1 MEDEKFATAKDPPLS
16 DPVAIPASSTW
27 SRTKRI
33 VKYSICFGLVWFTI
47 HSWFIIPRH
56 YIFVGDHPSHTS
68 ACAHSKYAWVMDAF
82 APKEPQVPRGR
93 LAENFFLTIPNSAS
107 AIAASRKYA
116 TKPHLAGSEGDLLTA
131 KYFLD
136 LLRHE
141 LSIPKGTD
149 DPVYPAGS
157 VASRNATLSIT
168 NLTEPAAWID
178 VYYPI
183 LNTPLDRSLEILGDD
198 GNTAWKAE
206 LEEIGDELD
215 SDAYTYADSVG
226 AWHGLSK
233 DGEAEGRLI
242 FANYGRKSDYDELV
256 EKGVDFTGAIV
267 LVRYGG
273 LFRGLKVKGAQELG
287 AAGVLIYSDPRDDGT
302 VTEENGYAPYPH
314 GPARNP
320 TSVQRGSV
328 QFLSIYPG
336 DPTTPGYPSYE
347 NSPRTDG
354 SNIPSIPSLPISWA
368 NAKVLLEEIDGK
380 NRPVKL
386 TNHVDTKITPIWN
399 TMGVIPGHIRDEIVV
414 VGNHRDAWVLGAV
427 DPSSGTVSVHE
438 VVRGLGAL
446 LKEGWKPLRT
456 IVIASWDAEEYGL
469 IGSTEWG
476 EDFSEWI
483 QKNVVAY
490 VNLDSSVS
498 GSKFGAAGSPSLA
511 HFIRKTAEDLPHPT
525 DPKRTLWDATADR
538 GQLFGE
544 HKYVDWFGT
553 EVETEVTEVETEV
566 MDYIGI
572 RPLGSGSDYTVF
584 LQRLGVASMDSGGF
598 TSTLSDPV
606 YHYHS
611 VYDSERWQEVYGDPG
626 FVKHVAVAKNLGL
639 QTLRLATALVLPFNT
654 TNYAFELE
662 YHLNKVEELAASYAT
677 TPNLAP
683 LRAAI
688 KSLQFASLEFD
699 AEKFRAE
706 LILKRL
712 IRKWQKSRQSQL
724 QRKHSCFRCLMRRL
738 RGFFTAETH
747 EPPAEIEGR
756 PDKNGIDTGMHR
768 IDDEVDIEDGHWPH
782 LPIPHRPKHPHW
794 PHWPPHKPRHPP
806 RELIAAVKAVR
817 KINQK
822 LASFERGFIHEDGIK
837 DREWYRHL
845 GVAPGKWL
853 GYGATTLPGLTE
865 AITIEKNVTLA
876 NDEAVRLTEAVE
888 NIRAALRA

>member
-1 MEDEKFATAKDPPLS
+1 MEDEKFASAKDSPFS
-16 DPVAIPASSTW
+16 EPVAIPAN

-33 VKYSICFGLVWFTI
+33 VKYSICFGIFWFI
-47 HSWFIIPRH
+47 VHSWFIIPRH
-56 YIFVGDHPSHTS
+56 YIFVGDPPSHAS
-68 ACAHSKYAWVMDAF
+68 ACKHSKYAWVTDAF

-116 TKPHLAGSEGDLLTA
+116 TKPHLAGSDGDLLTA
-131 KYFLD
+131 NYFLD

-168 NLTEPAAWID
+168 NLTEPVAWID
-178 VYYPI
+178 VYYPV

-198 GNTAWKAE
+198 GHTAWKAE

-233 DGEAEGRLI
+233 DGVAEGRLI
-242 FANYGRKSDYDELV
+242 FANY
-256 EKGVDFTGAIV
+256 GVDFTGAIV

-302 VTEENGYAPYPH
+302 VTEANGYAPYPH

-347 NSPRTDG
+347 TVRAQDG

-386 TNHVDTKITPIWN
+386 TNHVDTKVTPIWN
-399 TMGVIPGHIRDEIVV
+399 TMGVIPGHIKDEVVV
-414 VGNHRDAWVLGAV
+414 VGNHRDGAV

-438 VVRGLGAL
+438 VVR
-446 LKEGWKPLRT
+446 EGWKPLRT

-483 QKNVVAY
+483 QEHVVAY
-490 VNLDSSVS
+490 VNLDSS
-498 GSKFGAAGSPSLA
+498 
-511 HFIRKTAEDLPHPT
+511 ILPHPT

-544 HKYVDWFGT
+544 NNDVDSLGT
-553 EVETEVTEVETEV
+553 TVKTKAMES
-566 MDYIGI
+566 IGI

-662 YHLNKVEELAASYAT
+662 YHLNKVERLAASSAT
-677 TPNLAP
+677 TPNLVP

-712 IRKWQKSRQSQL
+712 IREWQKSRQSQH

-738 RGFFTAETH
+738 RRFFTAETH

-756 PDKNGIDTGMHR
+756 PDKNGVDTGIHR
-768 IDDEVDIEDGHWPH
+768 IDDGVNVEGGDWPH
-782 LPIPHRPKHPHW
+782 LPTPHRPKHPHW

-806 RELIAAVKAVR
+806 RALIAAAKAVR

-876 NDEAVRLTEAVE
+876 NDEAARLTEAVE

>member
-1 MEDEKFATAKDPPLS
+1 MEDEKFASAKDSPFS
-16 DPVAIPASSTW
+16 EPVAIPAN
-27 SRTKRI
+27 SRTRRI
-33 VKYSICFGLVWFTI
+33 VKYSICFGFVWFI
-47 HSWFIIPRH
+47 VYSWSIIPRH
-56 YIFVGDHPSHTS
+56 YLFLGGPSSHAS
-68 ACAHSKYAWVMDAF
+68 ACTHSKYAWVTDAF
-82 APKEPQVPRGR
+82 APKEPQVPHGR

-116 TKPHLAGSEGDLLTA
+116 TKPHLAGSDGDLLTA

-149 DPVYPAGS
+149 DPIYPAGS

-178 VYYPI
+178 VYYPV

-198 GNTAWKAE
+198 GNTAWKAN

-215 SDAYTYADSVG
+215 SDADTYADTVG

-267 LVRYGG
+267 LVRYGR

-302 VTEENGYAPYPH
+302 VTEANGYAPYPH

-347 NSPRTDG
+347 NSTRTNG

-386 TNHVDTKITPIWN
+386 TNHVDNKITPIWN
-399 TMGVIPGHIRDEIVV
+399 TMGVIPGHIKDEVVV

-483 QKNVVAY
+483 QEHVVAY

-544 HKYVDWFGT
+544 REHHDTDSLNTKIKT
-553 EVETEVTEVETEV
+553 KTT
-566 MDYIGI
+566 DYI

-662 YHLNKVEELAASYAT
+662 YYLNKVEELAASSAT
-677 TPNLAP
+677 TPNLVP

-688 KSLQFASLEFD
+688 KSLQFASLELD

-724 QRKHSCFRCLMRRL
+724 QRKDSRFRCLMRRL
-738 RGFFTAETH
+738 RHFFTVETH

-756 PDKNGIDTGMHR
+756 PDKNGVDTGMHR
-768 IDDEVDIEDGHWPH
+768 IDDDVNVEDGDWPH

-806 RELIAAVKAVR
+806 RALIEAAKAVH

-865 AITIEKNVTLA
+865 AITIENNVTLA
-876 NDEAVRLTEAVE
+876 NDEAARLTEAVE

>member
-1 MEDEKFATAKDPPLS
+1 MEVEKSAVTPP
-16 DPVAIPASSTW
+16 VE
-27 SRTKRI
+27 SRARKI
-33 VKYSICFGLVWFTI
+33 VKYSISLALVWFII
-47 HSWFIIPRH
+47 HSWFIN
-56 YIFVGDHPSHTS
+56 YIRPSHTS
-68 ACAHSKYAWVMDAF
+68 ACTQRKYAWAMDAF
-82 APKEPQVPRGR
+82 APKAPQVPRGR

-116 TKPHLAGSEGDLLTA
+116 TEPHLAGSEGDLRTA

-157 VASRNATLSIT
+157 EASRNATLSIT
-168 NLTEPAAWID
+168 NLTEPTAWID

-183 LNTPLDRSLEILGDD
+183 LNTPADRSLEILGDD
-198 GNTAWKAE
+198 GQAAWKAE
-206 LEEIGDELD
+206 LEEIADELD
-215 SDAYTYADSVG
+215 SDAHTYADSVG

-233 DGEAEGRLI
+233 DGVAEGRLI

-256 EKGVDFTGAIV
+256 EKGVNFTGAIV
-267 LVRYGG
+267 LARYGRV
-273 LFRGLKVKGAQELG
+273 FRGLKIKRAQELG
-287 AAGVLIYSDPRDDGT
+287 ATGVLIYSDPRDDGT
-302 VTEENGYAPYPH
+302 VTEANGYSPYPH

-328 QFLSIYPG
+328 QFLSMYPG

-347 NSPRTDG
+347 NSTRTD
-354 SNIPSIPSLPISWA
+354 SASIPSIPSLPISWA

-380 NRPVKL
+380 NRPIKL
-386 TNHVDTKITPIWN
+386 TNHVDTKVTPIWN
-399 TMGVIPGHIRDEIVV
+399 TMGVIPGHIKDEVV
-414 VGNHRDAWVLGAV
+414 FVGNHRDAWVLGAA
-427 DPSSGTVSVHE
+427 DPTSGTVSVHE

-469 IGSTEWG
+469 VGSTEWG
-476 EDFSEWI
+476 EDFAEWI
-483 QKNVVAY
+483 QKHVVAY
-490 VNLDSSVS
+490 VNLDTSVS
-498 GSKFGAAGSPSLA
+498 GSKFGAAASPSLA
-511 HFIRKTAEDLPHPT
+511 HFIRKTAEDIPHPT
-525 DPKRTLWDATADR
+525 DPKRTLWDATADS
-538 GQLFGE
+538 GHLFGE
-544 HKYVDWFGT
+544 HDDIDSLGT
-553 EVETEVTEVETEV
+553 EVDVV
-566 MDYIGI
+566 DYIGI

-584 LQRLGVASMDSGGF
+584 LQRLGIASMDSGGF
-598 TSTLSDPV
+598 SGTHSDPV

-626 FVKHVAVAKNLGL
+626 FVKHLAIAKNLGL
-639 QTLRLATALVLPFNT
+639 QTLRLSSAVVLPFNT

-662 YHLNKVEELAASYAT
+662 YYLSKVEELALSSST
-677 TPNLAP
+677 NVVLAP

-688 KSLQFASLEFD
+688 KSLQFASLELD
-699 AEKFRAE
+699 AEKLEAARV
-706 LILKRL
+706 LKRL
-712 IRKWQKSRQSQL
+712 IRKWRKSQNHEYERTNGCF
-724 QRKHSCFRCLMRRL
+724 QRFMRRL
-738 RGFFTAETH
+738 RGLFTVET
-747 EPPAEIEGR
+747 PAQMEGQLE
-756 PDKNGIDTGMHR
+756 KNGANAGMHR
-768 IDDEVDIEDGHWPH
+768 NDDEVNVEDGHWPH
-782 LPIPHRPKHPHW
+782 LPIPRCPKHPHW

-806 RELIAAVKAVR
+806 HKLIKAVKVVR

-876 NDEAVRLTEAVE
+876 NNEAARLTETLE
-888 NIRAALRA
+888 NITAALRA

>member
-1 MEDEKFATAKDPPLS
+1 MEDEKSASAKDSPFS
-16 DPVAIPASSTW
+16 EPVAIPAS

-33 VKYSICFGLVWFTI
+33 VKYFYLF
-47 HSWFIIPRH
+47 RH
-56 YIFVGDHPSHTS
+56 LFVGDPPSHTS
-68 ACAHSKYAWVMDAF
+68 ACTHK
-82 APKEPQVPRGR
+82 PQVPSC
-93 LAENFFLTIPNSAS
+93 TIPNSGS

-116 TKPHLAGSEGDLLTA
+116 TKPHLAGSDGDLLTA

-141 LSIPKGTD
+141 FSIPKGTD

-168 NLTEPAAWID
+168 NLTEPVAWID
-178 VYYPI
+178 VYYPV

-198 GNTAWKAE
+198 GHTAWKAE

-242 FANYGRKSDYDELV
+242 FANYGKKSDYDELV
-256 EKGVDFTGAIV
+256 E
-267 LVRYGG
+267 
-273 LFRGLKVKGAQELG
+273 KGAQELG
-287 AAGVLIYSDPRDDGT
+287 AAGVLIYSDPSGRR
-302 VTEENGYAPYPH
+302 YPH

-347 NSPRTDG
+347 NSTRTDG
-354 SNIPSIPSLPISWA
+354 TNIPSIPSLPISWA
-368 NAKVLLEEIDGK
+368 NAKVLLEEFDGK

-386 TNHVDTKITPIWN
+386 TNHVDTKVTPIWN
-399 TMGVIPGHIRDEIVV
+399 TMGVIPGHIKDEVVV

-456 IVIASWDAEEYGL
+456 IVFASWDAEEYGL

-483 QKNVVAY
+483 QEHVVAY

-498 GSKFGAAGSPSLA
+498 GSKFGAASSPSLA

-544 HKYVDWFGT
+544 HNDDDSLGT
-553 EVETEVTEVETEV
+553 EVKTKAME
-566 MDYIGI
+566 YIGV
-572 RPLGSGSDYTVF
+572 RSLGSGSDYTVF
-584 LQRLGVASMDSGGF
+584 LQRLGVASMDSGF
-598 TSTLSDPV
+598 KSTLSDPV

-611 VYDSERWQEVYGDPG
+611 VYDSVRWQEVYGDPG

-662 YHLNKVEELAASYAT
+662 HHLNKVEKLAASSAT
-677 TPNLAP
+677 TPNLVP

-724 QRKHSCFRCLMRRL
+724 QHKHSCFRCLMCRL
-738 RGFFTAETH
+738 RHFFTAETH
-747 EPPAEIEGR
+747 EPPAEIEGW
-756 PDKNGIDTGMHR
+756 PDKNGVDTGMHR
-768 IDDEVDIEDGHWPH
+768 INDEVNVEDGDWPH
-782 LPIPHRPKHPHW
+782 LPNIPHRPKHPHW

-806 RELIAAVKAVR
+806 RALIAAAKAIR

-865 AITIEKNVTLA
+865 AITIEKNLTLA
-876 NDEAVRLTEAVE
+876 NDEAARLTEAVE